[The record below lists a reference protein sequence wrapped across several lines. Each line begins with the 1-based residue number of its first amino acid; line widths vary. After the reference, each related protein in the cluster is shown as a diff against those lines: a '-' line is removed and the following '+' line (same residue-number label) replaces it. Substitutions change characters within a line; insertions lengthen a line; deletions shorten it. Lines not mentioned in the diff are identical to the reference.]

1 MQKIV
6 LLVASLA
13 IPLGLVQA
21 QAPTQHAN
29 TRFEQL
35 GPILPTPNTF
45 RTASGAPG
53 KDYFQNRA
61 DYDIKATL
69 DDTKQKITGSETITY
84 HNNSGDALPYLVA
97 SAGSEPVSTRC

>member
-84 HNNSGDALPYLVA
+84 HN
-97 SAGSEPVSTRC
+97 